1 MYFTVSLTAFTIG
14 FVSYLRTQIEVSSI
28 FVYEYK
34 MSTGGRS
41 ARDLYLAQEVQ
52 NDSDA
57 HAGVYNVY
65 NMYNMYNMY
74 IAKQNMVIKKKY
86 YLVTEKLFQEP
97 TYSVKT
103 TRFYYIIVSFCLCPN
118 HVYLYR

>member
-1 MYFTVSLTAFTIG
+1 MAETCATYVLMYFTVSLTAFTIG
-14 FVSYLRTQIEVSSI
+14 FVSYLRTQIEMSSI

-57 HAGVYNVY
+57 HA
-65 NMYNMYNMY
+65 MC
-74 IAKQNMVIKKKY
+74 
-86 YLVTEKLFQEP
+86 
-97 TYSVKT
+97 
-103 TRFYYIIVSFCLCPN
+103 IICIICIICILQSKIW
-118 HVYLYR
+118 